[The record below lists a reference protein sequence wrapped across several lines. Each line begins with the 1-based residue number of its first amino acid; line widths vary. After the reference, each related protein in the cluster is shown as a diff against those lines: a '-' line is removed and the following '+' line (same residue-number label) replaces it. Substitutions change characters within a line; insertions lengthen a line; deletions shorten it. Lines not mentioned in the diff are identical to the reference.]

1 MPAFMRYGDGGG
13 VNQAGRARR
22 EQIRHRAAAMFAEGV
37 PAPEVAAV
45 LEVSPKA
52 AYGWRRAWVVG
63 GMRAL
68 ASKGSSGPQPT
79 LSQAQVDQ
87 LERRLERGAAAAGY
101 TDQRWKLARVAELIA
116 AMFGYRLSLQTVSV
130 LLHRMGWSP
139 QQPVHRAV
147 ERDERAIAGWRR
159 WRWPA
164 VKGSRAG
171 WARRSA
177 SLTSPV

>member
-22 EQIRHRAAAMFAEGV
+22 EQIRHRAAAMFAEGI
-37 PAPEVAAV
+37 PAPEVAAA
-45 LEVSPKA
+45 LEVSTKA
-52 AYGWRRAWVVG
+52 AYGWRRDWAAG
-63 GMRAL
+63 GVRGL
-68 ASKGSSGPQPT
+68 ASKGPPGPQPT

-87 LERRLERGAAAAGY
+87 LERRLERGAAGY
-101 TDQRWKLARVAELIA
+101 RDQRWTLARVAALIT
-116 AMFGYRLSLQTVSV
+116 AMFGCRLSLQTVSV

-139 QQPVHRAV
+139 QQPVYRAV
-147 ERDERAIAGWRR
+147 ERDEQAIAGWRR
-159 WRWPA
+159 RRWPA

-177 SLTSPV
+177 SPTSPA